1 MQAPTLTR
9 HDVLVCEDD
18 PATAHFVRAILES
31 CGAACDVVENGE
43 AAIDA
48 AAAGEWDLI
57 LMDIGLPGIDGIEAT
72 RRIRQ
77 ITDCSGRRIPLV
89 LFTAMSGASVWVD
102 GLRAGADDIVPKAID
117 QSLLK
122 AKLRGLL
129 SASAQ
134 ARLLAERSRQLRAYH
149 DAAEREKDFG
159 RHVLTALT
167 RRGQLADPALF
178 VWQREVDGLSG
189 DLVAH
194 RRVGDAH
201 YLLLADAMGHGMS
214 AALVTILVADM
225 FYAMAAKA
233 LPLPDIAVEL
243 NRKLVRTLPPGNFVG
258 ATLVRAQ
265 SGRLDVIN
273 AGMPACLLLR
283 GAAVVAEFASR
294 NLPFGIE
301 IGESGPVAEAVA
313 AQPGDRLVLL
323 SDGVLEGPLALDT
336 LVAAVADGSVGAALD
351 TVDAFRDDATCAAL
365 DL

>member
-31 CGAACDVVENGE
+31 CGATCDVVENGE

-77 ITDCSGRRIPLV
+77 ITDSSGRWIPLV
-89 LFTAMSGASVWVD
+89 LFTAMSGPATWVD

-117 QSLLK
+117 QTLLK

-134 ARLLAERSRQLRAYH
+134 ARLLAERSQELHAYH

-167 RRGQLADPALF
+167 QRGQLADPALF

-189 DLVAH
+189 DLIAH
-194 RRVGDAH
+194 RRVGDIH

-225 FYAMAAKA
+225 FYAMVVKG
-233 LPLPDIAVEL
+233 LPLADIAVEL

-265 SGRLDVIN
+265 SGRVDVIN

-283 GAAVVAEFASR
+283 GGAVVAELNSR

-301 IGESGPVAEAVA
+301 IGESGPVAETVGT
-313 AQPGDRLVLL
+313 QPRDRLALL
-323 SDGVLEGPLALDT
+323 SDGVLEGPLPLDRLIAAIVGGWIGPALS
-336 LVAAVADGSVGAALD
+336 AVDG
-351 TVDAFRDDATCAAL
+351 FCDDATCVVL